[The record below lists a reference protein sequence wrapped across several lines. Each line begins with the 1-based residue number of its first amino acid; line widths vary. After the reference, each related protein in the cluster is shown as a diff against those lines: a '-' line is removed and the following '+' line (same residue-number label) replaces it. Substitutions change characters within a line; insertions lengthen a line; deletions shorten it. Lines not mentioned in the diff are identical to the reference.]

1 MSVGTKKALI
11 RESSAQRGLTLVEL
25 MVSVA
30 IAAILASAAANLM
43 RDYTSTAKT
52 LRVAADANVVM
63 LSLLRDIRKSFQAS
77 SPDNSRDRG
86 CVLKFVGAAGQTN
99 NIANYTC
106 DLRAVGQGSAP
117 KPKVLT
123 DGIGFNINVD
133 KPTVAFV
140 NACEK
145 IPKVFPYAAGRAGK
159 LTEPPPALADVK
171 NWGGL
176 EKTCPAACPDGERP
190 VIKFLTSASGE
201 VVGRQVPPSL
211 SGGNLY
217 LWGATICASY
227 YRDMVRREQR
237 LFGDNVGAFE
247 PAYLDVNAFIAR
259 GRFDIRKRFDPSGK
273 PLGSLYVWNHGGL
286 HLEFNEA
293 QEMHTFKD

>member
-63 LSLLRDIRKSFQAS
+63 LSLLRDIRKYFQAS

-106 DLRAVGQGSAP
+106 DLRAV
-117 KPKVLT
+117 
-123 DGIGFNINVD
+123 
-133 KPTVAFV
+133 
-140 NACEK
+140 
-145 IPKVFPYAAGRAGK
+145 
-159 LTEPPPALADVK
+159 
-171 NWGGL
+171 
-176 EKTCPAACPDGERP
+176 
-190 VIKFLTSASGE
+190 
-201 VVGRQVPPSL
+201 
-211 SGGNLY
+211 
-217 LWGATICASY
+217 
-227 YRDMVRREQR
+227 
-237 LFGDNVGAFE
+237 
-247 PAYLDVNAFIAR
+247 
-259 GRFDIRKRFDPSGK
+259 
-273 PLGSLYVWNHGGL
+273 
-286 HLEFNEA
+286 
-293 QEMHTFKD
+293 